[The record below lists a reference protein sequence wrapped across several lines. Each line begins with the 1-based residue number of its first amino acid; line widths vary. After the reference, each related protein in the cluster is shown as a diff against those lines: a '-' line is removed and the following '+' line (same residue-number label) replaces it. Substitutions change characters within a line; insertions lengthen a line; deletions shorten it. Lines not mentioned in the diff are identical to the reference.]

1 MNAGNSQAPWGRL
14 VSLAADRPP
23 GLEGDMA
30 KGRDRPGKEK
40 RKPKADKNKK
50 QKGPAAAA
58 APSQLHIGQTPP
70 PIKKM

>member
-1 MNAGNSQAPWGRL
+1 MTGNSQAPSVRL
-14 VSLAADRPP
+14 VSRPVDRAAAMEDV
-23 GLEGDMA
+23 MS

-58 APSQLHIGQTPP
+58 APTQLHIGTTPP